1 MWGKNE
7 KTMWGG
13 GNKKKQRQNKKTKI
27 NEKTTK
33 KKKTKTEK
41 TNTHGETTILSLRVL
56 EHLLISYLT
65 CFCHRL
71 YFFFLKK
78 YASYFDVFFR

>member
-1 MWGKNE
+1 MQNP
-7 KTMWGG
+7 
-13 GNKKKQRQNKKTKI
+13 KKCGEKQRQNKKTKK
-27 NEKTTK
+27 NEKTEK

-41 TNTHGETTILSLRVL
+41 TNTHGGATILSPRVL

-71 YFFFLKK
+71 YLF
-78 YASYFDVFFR
+78 